1 MRTRWWVGVA
11 AGVALGLGTVV
22 AVEAATEGASAQGGF
37 AVTAEQLRTNQRVS
51 IAAVR
56 RSNESLQLLDP
67 IRRQPKLPQKVIG
80 WRSQDLRDGSV
91 TGAKIVN
98 GAVSEAKL
106 SSSLSGRLPAWAV
119 VGANGA
125 LARSS
130 GGITSQRTGEGAYRV
145 DLNRNVG
152 QCAWTAT
159 IVTSS
164 AADLGDIAAAIDPVD
179 SERLVVLTTDNA
191 NAAADRAFNLQ
202 LTC

>member
-164 AADLGDIAAAIDPVD
+164 AADLGDIGAAIDPVD

>member
-22 AVEAATEGASAQGGF
+22 AVEAATEDASAQGGF

-98 GAVSEAKL
+98 GAVSDAKL

-164 AADLGDIAAAIDPVD
+164 AADLGDIGAAIDPVD

>member
-22 AVEAATEGASAQGGF
+22 AVEAATEDASAQGGF

-130 GGITSQRTGEGAYRV
+130 VGITSQRTGEGAYRV

>member
-22 AVEAATEGASAQGGF
+22 AVEAATEDASAQGGF

-106 SSSLSGRLPAWAV
+106 SSSLAGRLPAWAV

-130 GGITSQRTGEGAYRV
+130 GGLTSQRTGEGAYRV

-164 AADLGDIAAAIDPVD
+164 AADLGDIGAAIDPVD
-179 SERLVVLTTDNA
+179 SERLVVLTTDNT

>member
-22 AVEAATEGASAQGGF
+22 AVEAATEDASAQGGF

-130 GGITSQRTGEGAYRV
+130 GGLTSQRTGEGAYRV

-164 AADLGDIAAAIDPVD
+164 AADLGDIGAAIDPVD

>member
-22 AVEAATEGASAQGGF
+22 AVEAATEDASAQGGF

-164 AADLGDIAAAIDPVD
+164 AADLGDIGAAIDPLD

>member
-1 MRTRWWVGVA
+1 MRTQWWVGVA

-22 AVEAATEGASAQGGF
+22 AVEAATEDASAQGGF

-91 TGAKIVN
+91 TGGKIVN

-106 SSSLSGRLPAWAV
+106 SSSLAGRLPAWAV

-130 GGITSQRTGEGAYRV
+130 GGLTSQRTGEGAYRV

-164 AADLGDIAAAIDPVD
+164 AADLGDIGAAIDPVD
-179 SERLVVLTTDNA
+179 SERLVVLTTDNT

>member
-164 AADLGDIAAAIDPVD
+164 AADLGDIGAAIDPLD

>member
-22 AVEAATEGASAQGGF
+22 AVEAATEDASAQGGF

-130 GGITSQRTGEGAYRV
+130 GGLTSQRTGEGAYRV

-164 AADLGDIAAAIDPVD
+164 AADLGDIGAAIDPLD

>member
-22 AVEAATEGASAQGGF
+22 AVEAATEDASAQGGF

-130 GGITSQRTGEGAYRV
+130 VGITSQRTGEGAYRV

-164 AADLGDIAAAIDPVD
+164 AADLGDIGAAIDPVD
-179 SERLVVLTTDNA
+179 SERLVVLTTDNT

>member
-22 AVEAATEGASAQGGF
+22 AVEAATEDASAQGGF

-130 GGITSQRTGEGAYRV
+130 GGLTSQRTGEGAYRV

-164 AADLGDIAAAIDPVD
+164 AADLGDIGAAIDPLD
-179 SERLVVLTTDNA
+179 SERLVVLTTDNT

>member
-22 AVEAATEGASAQGGF
+22 AVEAATEDASAQGGF

-130 GGITSQRTGEGAYRV
+130 GGLTSQRTGEGAYRV

-164 AADLGDIAAAIDPVD
+164 AADLGDIGAAIDPVD
-179 SERLVVLTTDNA
+179 SERLVVLTTDNT

>member
-22 AVEAATEGASAQGGF
+22 AVEAATEDASAQGGF

-164 AADLGDIAAAIDPVD
+164 AADLGDIGAAIDPVD

>member
-22 AVEAATEGASAQGGF
+22 AVEAATEDASAQGGF

-67 IRRQPKLPQKVIG
+67 IRRQPKLPHKVIG

-98 GAVSEAKL
+98 GAVSETKL

-164 AADLGDIAAAIDPVD
+164 AADLGDIGAAIDPVD